1 MKVAFVSTL
10 YAPNDSGGAER
21 TVRVL
26 AEGLVARGHQ
36 AVVISLAPDGVA
48 RDGQLNGVR
57 VYYVPLANLYWKQSE
72 QSRSK
77 LARLL
82 WQCIDAYNPL
92 MGRRVARILERERP
106 DVLQTGNLQGFSVA
120 VWRAAARLH
129 IPLVQMLHDYYLACP
144 NSCMFKGGVNCARQC
159 RPCHV
164 VGTARRRLSHLPA
177 AVISLSRRVL
187 QRLEE
192 SGLFARV
199 PHKTVINGAD
209 NTAVNVAP
217 RSNKPPGST
226 LVVGYLGRMENTKG
240 IEVLLDAAALLP
252 QQQIEVLL
260 GGKGGESYVRDLQA
274 RYATPNIQ
282 FLGFVKPADL
292 FSRIDVLV
300 VPSVWEEPL
309 GRVIYEGYAHGIPSI
324 VSNVGGMPEIVDSG
338 RTGFVFQSGDAADL
352 ANCLRSAI
360 AQGWRGAHFFAACIE
375 RARDFH
381 VDRALDKYLRVWEG
395 AARQGTASPLTQ
407 VAPGIVADQ

>member
-1 MKVAFVSTL
+1 
-10 YAPNDSGGAER
+10 
-21 TVRVL
+21 
-26 AEGLVARGHQ
+26 
-36 AVVISLAPDGVA
+36 VVISLAPDGVA
-48 RDGQLNGVR
+48 RDGFLNGVR

-92 MGRRVARILERERP
+92 MGRRVARILEDERP

-120 VWRAAARLH
+120 VWRAAARLRV
-129 IPLVQMLHDYYLACP
+129 PLVQMLHDYYLACP
-144 NSCMFKGGVNCARQC
+144 NSCMFKGGINCARQC

-187 QRLEE
+187 QRLEA

-199 PHKTVINGAD
+199 PYKTVINGAD
-209 NTAVNVAP
+209 NTTVNAAP
-217 RSNKPPGST
+217 RSDKPPGST

-252 QQQIEVLL
+252 QQQITVLL
-260 GGKGGESYVRDLQA
+260 GGKGPESYVNGLKA
-274 RYATPNIQ
+274 RYAAPNIQ

-309 GRVIYEGYAHGIPSI
+309 GRVIYEGYAHGIPAI

-352 ANCLRSAI
+352 ADCLRRAL
-360 AQGWRGAHFFAACIE
+360 AQGWRGAHFFAACSE

-395 AARQGTASPLTQ
+395 AARHGSAAPVPQ
-407 VAPGIVADQ
+407 VSPGIVADP